1 MELCR
6 YLFGR
11 FKEAGVRHVF
21 GLPGD
26 FFLPFFRALEEEPGI
41 EPVILTH
48 EPAVGYAA
56 DAYARVQGLGVAAVT
71 WGAGALNMVNAI
83 AQAYAERSPV
93 LVLSGAPEIAHR
105 DMTVLFLMTIFIR
118 SELY

>member
-6 YLFGR
+6 YLFKQ
-11 FKEAGVRHVF
+11 FEEAGVRHVF

-56 DAYARVQGLGVAAVT
+56 DACAWVQGLGVAAVT
-71 WGAGALNMVNAI
+71 FGAGAHGQGYNSDRCDHSSWRLLGSDA
-83 AQAYAERSPV
+83 APWRRRSPP
-93 LVLSGAPEIAHR
+93 SAQITPEK
-105 DMTVLFLMTIFIR
+105 
-118 SELY
+118 ENPC

>member
-1 MELCR
+1 MELCW
-6 YLFGR
+6 YLSGR

-41 EPVILTH
+41 LTH
-48 EPAVGYAA
+48 EPAVGHAA

-71 WGAGALNMVNAI
+71 YEAGAG
-83 AQAYAERSPV
+83 
-93 LVLSGAPEIAHR
+93 G
-105 DMTVLFLMTIFIR
+105 
-118 SELY
+118 

>member
-11 FKEAGVRHVF
+11 FKEAGVRYVF

-48 EPAVGYAA
+48 EPAV
-56 DAYARVQGLGVAAVT
+56 
-71 WGAGALNMVNAI
+71 
-83 AQAYAERSPV
+83 
-93 LVLSGAPEIAHR
+93 
-105 DMTVLFLMTIFIR
+105 
-118 SELY
+118 